1 MTFMWWDANM
11 KPGDL
16 VSAKPGFRT
25 FHIMFPDGIC
35 RMMAYE
41 FEIIGP
47 EKSGED
53 DYNNQKGDNQMRYYP
68 KKATGFEIDSD
79 VAEKLGLLEQW
90 EEWDGEQYDSEFGYE
105 FEEKYGVSP
114 SRVITFE
121 DTRGGEVSGLTGFN
135 DGSTYVLFDVDEEG
149 EVWDKLLEVLDENGI
164 ELQSGSWS
172 QLG

>member
-1 MTFMWWDANM
+1 
-11 KPGDL
+11 
-16 VSAKPGFRT
+16 
-25 FHIMFPDGIC
+25 
-35 RMMAYE
+35 
-41 FEIIGP
+41 
-47 EKSGED
+47 
-53 DYNNQKGDNQMRYYP
+53 MRYYP

-105 FEEKYGVSP
+105 FEDKYGVTP

-121 DTRGGEVSGLTGFN
+121 DTRGGEVSGLTGFS

-149 EVWDKLLEVLDENGI
+149 EAWDKLLETLDENSI